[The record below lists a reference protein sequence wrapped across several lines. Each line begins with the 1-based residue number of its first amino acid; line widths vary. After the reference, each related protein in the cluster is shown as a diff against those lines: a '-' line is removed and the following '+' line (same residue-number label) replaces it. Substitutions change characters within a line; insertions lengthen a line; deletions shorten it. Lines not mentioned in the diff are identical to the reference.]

1 MSHAARPVNGEPRA
15 VVSYRDYDLSHFY
28 YGEGERVADLF
39 RPHAE
44 WWAEARDGSYALY
57 QVPLASAPDTT
68 VRVRTPRPQ
77 DAPELLNLSSY
88 NYLGM
93 STSPVVKA
101 AAMAAIERYGL
112 GASGGPILSG
122 MFDVHR
128 DLEAEI
134 ARFKKKESCTLFPTG
149 YAANIGILSA
159 IARPGDQLFLDQY
172 AHASLVDGA
181 ILSRARTTFFR
192 HNNER
197 DLERKLAAADSASG
211 ASGRGR
217 KLVVIEG
224 VYSMD
229 GDFCR
234 LPEIVAVCQR
244 HGASIL
250 LDEAHSAFIWGANGR
265 GVAEEFGLEDAVE
278 FHMGTLSKA
287 LGGIGGYACGSRE
300 FVDYLEAYARSRFFS
315 CTLPPAVS
323 AGVLASLRHV
333 DAHPELRNSLKENVA
348 FTQALFR
355 ERGIDIGASTSQVIP
370 VMIYDDAKAFPVGE
384 RIRAQG
390 VMLQPVIYPGVGKM
404 KARLRVSLTASHT
417 REQLT
422 RAAEIIAAALHAEGI
437 L

>member
-1 MSHAARPVNGEPRA
+1 MRYAIDA
-15 VVSYRDYDLSHFY
+15 VSDGTSSVANYLEYDLSHFY
-28 YGEGERVADLF
+28 YGEGEQIADLF
-39 RPHAE
+39 RPHAA
-44 WWAEARDGSYALY
+44 WWAEARQGSYALY
-57 QVPLASAPDTT
+57 QVPLASAPETT

-93 STSPVVKA
+93 STSPVVKEA
-101 AAMAAIERYGL
+101 AIAAIEQYGL

-128 DLEAEI
+128 ELETEI
-134 ARFKKKESCTLFPTG
+134 AQYKHKEACTLFPTG
-149 YAANIGILSA
+149 YAAGVGIISA
-159 IARPGDQLFLDQY
+159 IGRPGDHVFLDQY

-181 ILSRARTTFFR
+181 ILSRAKTVFFR

-197 DLERKLAAADSASG
+197 DLERKLSG
-211 ASGRGR
+211 VTGR
-217 KLVVIEG
+217 KLVVVEG

-234 LPEIVAVCQR
+234 LPEIVAVCRR

-265 GVAEEFGLEDAVE
+265 GVAEEFGLEDEVE

-287 LGGIGGYACGSRE
+287 LGGIGGYACGSRA

-315 CTLPPAVS
+315 CTLPPAVT
-323 AGVLASLRHV
+323 AGVLASLRHLT
-333 DAHPELRNSLKENVA
+333 AHPEIRDTLKANVT
-348 FTQALFR
+348 FTQRLFR
-355 ERGIDIGASTSQVIP
+355 ERGIDFGASTSQVLP

-384 RIRAQG
+384 RIRTQG

-404 KARLRVSLTASHT
+404 RARLRVSLTASHT
-417 REQLT
+417 PEQLT
-422 RAAEIIAAALHAEGI
+422 RAADIIADALRAEGV
-437 L
+437 LE